1 MIHTSLQGKGWLESW
16 ALDFINCIGFGEK
29 DPWHC
34 SGQLVEGGKGVLGW
48 GCIYIQFRFYL
59 YSILHLVMTRPCPAL
74 LLSFFTQHAE
84 ARKWPRHF
92 HVSRM

>member
-34 SGQLVEGGKGVLGW
+34 SGQLVGGGGGGLGGGVGKGVLGW
-48 GCIYIQFRFYL
+48 GCIYI
-59 YSILHLVMTRPCPAL
+59 
-74 LLSFFTQHAE
+74 
-84 ARKWPRHF
+84 
-92 HVSRM
+92 

>member
-48 GCIYIQFRFYL
+48 GCIYI
-59 YSILHLVMTRPCPAL
+59 
-74 LLSFFTQHAE
+74 
-84 ARKWPRHF
+84 
-92 HVSRM
+92 